1 MIKISAQKLM
11 NNLYK
16 FSKQIAQDNANLNRI
31 SASYASSFSSGK
43 KSNELVVHNDENGN
57 TETEGP
63 HLDERRC

>member
-31 SASYASSFSSGK
+31 SASGK
-43 KSNELVVHNDENGN
+43 KSNELAVHNDENGN